1 LILSLKINAERFLK
15 VYIFKMSNANIQ
27 KKKLTTNSK
36 NRLFSETVGNHE
48 NLLCN
53 KICYTTDIKEEILE
67 KINLIINDNSTSDK
81 TKLEEIAELT
91 KIYPEMLGHKYVIK
105 LTSEYV
111 NDITSYMFIKDKHTG
126 EIIIS
131 KNGLHVYVN
140 IYYNK
145 DNINTYDETSKYFIT
160 SYTFYNNNKKIEPS
174 LREDI
179 FSNRNDYYIDDKYI
193 GNNYTP
199 EYEKY
204 LTLINKDVLEK
215 VTYQYINYMLKNDC
229 YLMIM

>member
-1 LILSLKINAERFLK
+1 MNNTDTELL
-15 VYIFKMSNANIQ
+15 
-27 KKKLTTNSK
+27 
-36 NRLFSETVGNHE
+36 LFSQTVGNHE
-48 NLLCN
+48 NSLRN

-67 KINLIINDNSTSDK
+67 KIDLIINENNTSDC
-81 TKLEEIAELT
+81 TKLEEIAELV
-91 KIYPEMLGHKYVIK
+91 KIYPEMLKYKYVIK

-111 NDITSYMFIKDKHTG
+111 HDITSYMFIKDENKE
-126 EIIIS
+126 EITIS
-131 KNGLHVYVN
+131 KDGLHVYVN
-140 IYYNK
+140 LYYDK

-160 SYTFYNNNKKIEPS
+160 SYTFYKNNKEIEPS

-179 FSNRNDYYIDDKYI
+179 FSNHTDHYIDNKYI

-215 VTYQYINYMLKNDC
+215 AEYQYINYMSKNNC